1 MRKVPVPDGAKLYV
15 ASTFNAAMAAGVATN
30 AVNAVVT
37 VTGHSVVA
45 GKLVLIDSDDW
56 PELAGK
62 VARVTVA
69 ADKITLQGI
78 DTTSTD
84 KYPAGGKLTLT
95 LLPTDADFTRLPY
108 VTSLGL
114 SGGELKTGTSE
125 YLDVEA
131 DGEYATGRS
140 PRRMEYSVSFNADGA
155 GRAALLGADGK
166 FTVHK
171 LVYKN
176 GDATY
181 YAGELHY
188 NDTPS
193 TEKGQ
198 EQTTTSTV
206 LLQNAPSFVKK
217 AA

>member
-1 MRKVPVPDGAKLYV
+1 MRKIPVPDGAKLYV
-15 ASTFNAAMAAGVATN
+15 ASVFAAAIGNGEASNAAN
-30 AVNAVVT
+30 CVVEIQGHT
-37 VTGHSVVA
+37 VTA
-45 GKLVLIDSDDW
+45 GKLVLIDSEDW
-56 PELAGK
+56 PELAGR

-69 ADKITLQGI
+69 ADAITLVGVN
-78 DTTSTD
+78 TTNTD
-84 KYPAGGKLTLT
+84 KFPAGGELTLT
-95 LLPTDADFTRLPY
+95 LIPEDASFTRLPY
-108 VTSLGL
+108 VTALGL
-114 SGGELKTGTSE
+114 SGGELQTGTSE

-131 DGEYATGRS
+131 AGEYATGRS
-140 PRRMEYSVSFNADGA
+140 PRRMEYSVSFKADGA
-155 GRAALLGADGK
+155 GRAALLSADGK

-188 NDTPS
+188 NDAAS

-206 LLQNAPSFVKK
+206 LLQNAPSFVAK
-217 AA
+217 AG

>member
-15 ASTFNAAMAAGVATN
+15 ASTFAAAIGSGVASNT
-30 AVNAVVT
+30 ASTVVDIENHT
-37 VTGHSVVA
+37 VTA
-45 GKLVLIDSDDW
+45 GKLVLIDSEDW

-69 ADKITLQGI
+69 ADQITLIGV

-84 KYPAGGKLTLT
+84 KFPSGGKLTLT
-95 LLPTDADFTRLPY
+95 LIPEDASFTRLPY
-108 VTSLGL
+108 VTALGL
-114 SGGELKTGTSE
+114 SGGELQTGTSE
-125 YLDVEA
+125 YLDMETA
-131 DGEYATGRS
+131 GEYATGRS
-140 PRRMEYSVSFNADGA
+140 ARRMEYSVSFNSDGA
-155 GRAALLGADGK
+155 GRTALLAADSK

-188 NDTPS
+188 DDSPT
-193 TEKGQ
+193 TEKSQ

-206 LLQNAPSFVKK
+206 LLQSAPSFMKK

>member
-1 MRKVPVPDGAKLYV
+1 MRKIPVPDGAKLYV
-15 ASTFNAAMAAGVATN
+15 TATLPAAVGAGTATN
-30 AVNAVVT
+30 ATSAVVT
-37 VTGHSVVA
+37 IADHGVTSGA
-45 GKLVLIDSDDW
+45 LVLIDSEDW
-56 PELAGK
+56 PELAGR
-62 VARVTVA
+62 VARVTVS
-69 ADKITLQGI
+69 ADAITLQGI
-78 DTTSTD
+78 DTTNTD
-84 KYPAGGKLTLT
+84 KYPAGGQLTLT
-95 LLPTDADFTRLPY
+95 VLPADTGYTRLPY
-108 VTSLGL
+108 VTALGV
-114 SGGELKTGTSE
+114 SGGELQTGTSE
-125 YLDVEA
+125 YLDVETA
-131 DGEYATGRS
+131 GEYATGRS

-155 GRAALLGADGK
+155 GRAALLAADGK